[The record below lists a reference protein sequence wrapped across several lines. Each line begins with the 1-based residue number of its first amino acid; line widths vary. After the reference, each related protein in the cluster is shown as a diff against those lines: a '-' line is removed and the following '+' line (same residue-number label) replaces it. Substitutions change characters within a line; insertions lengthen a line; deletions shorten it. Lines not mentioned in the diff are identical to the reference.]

1 MPMKTSKKSIEK
13 FLEPRKMAIAG
24 VSRDPKK
31 FGYTVFKE
39 LKSKG
44 YQVYPIN
51 PNVDQVNGEPCFHAV
66 SALPLDVR
74 NLLIITPKTQ
84 TMQVVKEALEKGI
97 DNIWIQQMS
106 ETREVLDYLKDKE
119 LTLVFK
125 ECIMMWTEPVRS
137 IHKFHRSIRNFFGML
152 PK

>member
-1 MPMKTSKKSIEK
+1 MKTSKKSIET
-13 FLEPRKMAIAG
+13 FLESRKMAVAG
-24 VSRDPKK
+24 VSRNPKK
-31 FGYTVFKE
+31 FGFTVYKDLKE
-39 LKSKG
+39 KG

-51 PNVDQVNGEPCFHAV
+51 PNLEQLDGNPCFHSV

-84 TMQVVKEALEKGI
+84 TLQVVKEALEKGI

-119 LTLVFK
+119 LNLVVK
-125 ECIMMWTEPVRS
+125 ECILMWMEPVSS
-137 IHKFHRSIRNFFGML
+137 IHKFHRNILKFFGRL